1 MNRYL
6 QPLGVFLILGLGLCQ
21 ALGHVRTHTNSTQ
34 ETVSEIY
41 SGKDVSLRVSV
52 ATPELSN
59 SFGVQGAKTQGAQ
72 SDEGHIYKGKE
83 VDKLPVVK
91 SKPAP
96 EYTAAA
102 NLHRI
107 EGTVVLRCV
116 FTAAGEVKHLF
127 VISGLPYG
135 LNETSVTAAK
145 EIKFK
150 PAIKEG
156 KAVSIWMELQYNF
169 RP

>member
-6 QPLGVFLILGLGLCQ
+6 QPLVVFLIIGLGLCQ
-21 ALGHVRTHTNSTQ
+21 ALGHVRTLTNSTQ
-34 ETVSEIY
+34 EAVSEIH
-41 SGKDVSLRVSV
+41 SGKELSLRMSV

-59 SFGVQGAKTQGAQ
+59 SFAVQGAKTQGTQ
-72 SDEGHIYKGKE
+72 SDEEHIYKGKE
-83 VDKLPVVK
+83 VDKPPVLK
-91 SKPAP
+91 SKPDP

-102 NLHRI
+102 QLNRI
-107 EGTVVLRCV
+107 QGTVILRCV
-116 FTAAGEVKHLF
+116 FTMSGEVKHIF

-135 LNETSVTAAK
+135 LTETSMAAAK
-145 EIKFK
+145 KIKFK